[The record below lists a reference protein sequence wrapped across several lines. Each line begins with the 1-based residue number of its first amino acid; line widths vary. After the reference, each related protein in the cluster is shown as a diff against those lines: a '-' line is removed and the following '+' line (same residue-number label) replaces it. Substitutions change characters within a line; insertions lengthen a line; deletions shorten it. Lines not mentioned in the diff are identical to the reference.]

1 MFDKAFLKMGARVRI
16 EESERISSPVTIDI
30 QRDRRGEFFLLK
42 HSPKSALD
50 LTILNV
56 RPKDRHLLLM
66 SRVGDEKQKFL
77 CGHDERHWFVAAIPE
92 SAPVSNV
99 AQAKAALKPT
109 EVRQREERSAIPGKH
124 RDRRRNRAFARQ
136 GEWFFIPEPALQ
148 VSELMIL
155 KDEPLVRSRMGKPHL
170 AEYCYRTGG
179 KLVYVSPMAP
189 EGLSEE
195 AYRKR
200 LHDDPRASRIPW
212 RTMRRNPRVYVRGR
226 ISHPDHATLVLA
238 EWHRVYMNTE
248 TQAKANVAVVFL
260 D

>member
-1 MFDKAFLKMGARVRI
+1 MFEKAFLKLGARVRI
-16 EESERISSPVTIDI
+16 EETDRISSPVTIDI

-42 HSPKSALD
+42 HDSNVVPD
-50 LTILNV
+50 LTVLNV
-56 RPKDRHLLLM
+56 QPKDRHLLLM
-66 SRVGDEKQKFL
+66 SRVGNEKQKFL

-99 AQAKAALKPT
+99 AQAKAALKPAQVL
-109 EVRQREERSAIPGKH
+109 VREQRSAIRVKH
-124 RDRRRNRAFARQ
+124 RDRRRNRAFVRQ
-136 GEWFFIPEPALQ
+136 GEWFFIPEPKLW
-148 VSELMIL
+148 VPELMVI
-155 KDEPLVRSRMGKPHL
+155 KNEPLVRSRMGKPHR

-179 KLVYVSPMAP
+179 KLVYVSQMAP

-248 TQAKANVAVVFL
+248 TQAKANAAVVFL